1 MLELLNNSL
10 LMGKT
15 SFFNTG
21 ITEEKLAYEKT
32 FFVNTWIIEEH
43 YLWTRHFIFL
53 FFYTWMIE
61 EWLKNCFK
69 FQSQLK
75 NSLP

>member
-1 MLELLNNSL
+1 MLELSNNSL

-21 ITEEKLAYEKT
+21 ITEEKFAYEKT

-43 YLWTRHFIFL
+43 SAYKQDILYL

-61 EWLKNCFK
+61 EWLKNCCK